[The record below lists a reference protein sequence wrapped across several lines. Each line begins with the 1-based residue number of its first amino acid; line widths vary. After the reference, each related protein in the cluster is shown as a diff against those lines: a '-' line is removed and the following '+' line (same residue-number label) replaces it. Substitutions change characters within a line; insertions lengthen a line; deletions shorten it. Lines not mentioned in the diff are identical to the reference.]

1 MTSLIFKSITKMVS
15 PILMIFSLYLL
26 LRGHQM
32 PGGGFIA
39 GLMTSVGLVLI
50 YLAYGCDCFDW
61 HKRSR
66 FFYYL
71 FSIGLALSFLTGVS
85 GLFVGGYFLKSGV
98 AHVEMPLIHESW
110 EFASAGIF
118 DIGVYMVVCGVCVS
132 LMTLLGEE
140 E

>member
-1 MTSLIFKSITKMVS
+1 MNSLIFKSITKMVT
-15 PILMIFSLYLL
+15 PILMILSLYLL
-26 LRGHQM
+26 FRGHQM

-39 GLMTSVGLVLI
+39 GLMTSAGLVLI
-50 YLAYGCDCFDW
+50 YLAYGCERFDRR
-61 HKRSR
+61 HRNR

-71 FSIGLALSFLTGVS
+71 FTAGLGLSFLTGIA
-85 GLFVGGYFLKSGV
+85 GLLVGGHFLKSGV
-98 AHVEMPLIHESW
+98 SHVEMPLIHESW

-118 DIGVYMVVCGVCVS
+118 DIGVYLVVCGVCVS